1 MYLIANKRLFIY
13 YGGGIMSIIKGL
25 EWTFNTEAEKYE
37 KMRPGYVSEL
47 YEDIFKYI
55 PINESSN
62 VIEIGIGG
70 GQATLPILKT
80 GCKLTAVEYGE
91 NLAELCR
98 QKFKEFPKFSAVTA
112 KYEDFVC
119 DNNLCDLIYSASAF
133 HWIPEEIG
141 YKKVYEILK
150 SGGVFA
156 RFANHPYK
164 DKGRE
169 EIHEALQKIYSVY
182 MPDSL
187 GPNEYSEENAKKRAD
202 IAQKYGFVDISYKL
216 YHRTRSFSAKEYIS
230 LLGTYSD
237 HIAIEQNTRKKFFSE
252 IEEAIDNLGGQI
264 TIYDTIDLQLAR
276 KP

>member
-1 MYLIANKRLFIY
+1 
-13 YGGGIMSIIKGL
+13 MSIIKGL

-37 KMRPGYVSEL
+37 KMRPGYISEL

-62 VIEIGIGG
+62 VVEIGIGG

-112 KYEDFVC
+112 KFEDFVC

-141 YKKVYEILK
+141 YKKVCEILK

-169 EIHEALQKIYSVY
+169 EIYEALQKIYSVY

-187 GPNEYSEENAKKRAD
+187 GPNEYSEDDAEKRAD

-252 IEEAIDNLGGQI
+252 IEEAIDNLGAQI
-264 TIYDTIDLQLAR
+264 TIYDTIDLQIAR

>member
-1 MYLIANKRLFIY
+1 
-13 YGGGIMSIIKGL
+13 MSITKGL

-80 GCKLTAVEYGE
+80 GCKLTAVECGE

-98 QKFKEFPKFSAVTA
+98 QKFKEFPKFSAVIA
-112 KYEDFVC
+112 KFEDFVC
-119 DNNLCDLIYSASAF
+119 DNNLCDLIYSATAF
-133 HWIPEEIG
+133 HWIP
-141 YKKVYEILK
+141 
-150 SGGVFA
+150 
-156 RFANHPYK
+156 
-164 DKGRE
+164 E

-182 MPDSL
+182 MPDSHS
-187 GPNEYSEENAKKRAD
+187 PNEYSEDDAKKRAD

-237 HIAIEQNTRKKFFSE
+237 HIAIEQNTRKKLFSE
-252 IEEAIDNLGGQI
+252 IEKAIDNLGGQI

>member
-1 MYLIANKRLFIY
+1 MPIV
-13 YGGGIMSIIKGL
+13 KGL
-25 EWTFNTEAEKYE
+25 EWTFNTEAQKYE

-47 YEDIFKYI
+47 YEDIFSYI
-55 PINESSN
+55 SIDKTSKVVE
-62 VIEIGIGG
+62 VGIGG

-80 GCKLTAVEYGE
+80 GCKLTAVEYGA
-91 NLAELCR
+91 NLAKLCR
-98 QKFKEFPKFSAVTA
+98 QKFKEFSSFSTVTA
-112 KYEDFVC
+112 KFEDFEYV
-119 DNNLCDLIYSASAF
+119 NNAYDLIYSASAF

-141 YKKVYEILK
+141 YTKAFEMLK
-150 SGGVFA
+150 RGGVFA

-182 MPDSL
+182 MPGALSA
-187 GPNEYSEENAKKRAD
+187 NEYSEDEAKKRAD
-202 IAQKYGFVDISYKL
+202 IAQKYGFVDINYKL
-216 YHRTRSFSAKEYIS
+216 YHRTRSFTAKEYTS

-237 HIAIEQNTRKKFFSE
+237 HIAIEENTRKKFFSE
-252 IEEAIDNLGGQI
+252 IEKAIDNLGGQI

>member
-1 MYLIANKRLFIY
+1 MP
-13 YGGGIMSIIKGL
+13 IIKGL

-55 PINESSN
+55 PINNSSN
-62 VIEIGIGG
+62 AVEIGIGG

-80 GCKLTAVEYGE
+80 GCKITAVEYGD

-98 QKFKEFPKFSAVTA
+98 HKFKEFPRFSVVTA
-112 KYEDFVC
+112 KFEDFMC
-119 DNNLCDLIYSASAF
+119 DNNSCDIIYSASAF
-133 HWIPEEIG
+133 HWIPEDIG
-141 YKKVYEILK
+141 YKKVFQMLK

-169 EIHEALQKIYSVY
+169 EVHEALQKIYSVY
-182 MPDSL
+182 MPGSL
-187 GPNEYSEENAKKRAD
+187 SSNEYSEDDAKKRAD

-216 YHRTRSFSAKEYIS
+216 YHRTRSFSANEYIS

-237 HIAIEQNTRKKFFSE
+237 HIAIEENTRKKFFLE
-252 IEEAIDNLGGQI
+252 IEKAIDNFGGQI
-264 TIYDTIDLQLAR
+264 TLYDTIDLQLAR